1 MAFHLNAVEYGAG
14 PPVAILHGLFGSSRN
29 WGTIAQHL
37 AATHRV
43 ISLDLRNHGVSPWAD
58 AMDYP
63 AMAEDVVATLR
74 DLGCRRFA
82 LLGHSLGG
90 KTAMVTALTEASA
103 VTRLVVVDIAP
114 VTYQVHHLALVRAMR
129 SLDLAGIRRRS
140 EADTRLASGVSDAAE
155 RAFLLQNLVFNDGQ
169 PQWRVN
175 LAAIEEALPDLA
187 GFPALPGDPV
197 FNGPTLFVAGA
208 LSDYLPPAAEPSIH
222 MLFPQAR
229 IERLEGASHWVHAE
243 QPRAFLEL
251 VAPFL
256 AGD

>member
-1 MAFHLNAVEYGAG
+1 MALHLNGVEYGAG

-58 AMDYP
+58 AMDYS
-63 AMAEDVVATLR
+63 ALAEDVVTTLR
-74 DLGCRRFA
+74 DLGCHRFA

-90 KTAMVTALTEASA
+90 KTAMVTALTETSA
-103 VTRLVVVDIAP
+103 VTQLVVVDIAP
-114 VTYQVHHLALVRAMR
+114 VIYQVHHLTLVRAMR

-140 EADTRLASGVSDAAE
+140 EADTRLARAIPDAAE

-187 GFPALPGDPV
+187 GFPALPDDPV
-197 FNGPTLFVAGA
+197 FSGPALFVAGA
-208 LSDYLPPAAEPSIH
+208 LSDYVPPEAEPAIRH
-222 MLFPQAR
+222 LFPQAR
-229 IERLEGASHWVHAE
+229 IERLQGASHWVHAE
-243 QPRAFLEL
+243 QPQAFLTL

-256 AGD
+256 AGA